1 MAAMRSPSLLRVL
14 AAVPVGLAVGL
25 VGTFMHRS
33 VEPFGLALGL
43 ATVVAAGV
51 FSRANAG
58 LWGAVAYTVTWA
70 IVVQVLSLEGP
81 GGDVIVPAATVGYVW
96 TYGGLVAALAPL
108 MLPARWFADD
118 DPTVPHA
125 PDRPAADP
133 LDPRPGAGTTDQHE
147 MRR

>member
-1 MAAMRSPSLLRVL
+1 MRSSSLLRVL
-14 AAVPVGLAVGL
+14 AAVPVGILVGL

-33 VEPFGLALGL
+33 VEPLGLVLAL
-43 ATVVAAGV
+43 ATVLAAGM
-51 FSRANAG
+51 FTRANGG

-70 IVVQVLSLEGP
+70 VVVQVLSLEGP

-108 MLPARWFADD
+108 LLPARWFVDD
-118 DPTVPHA
+118 VRTPRHDH
-125 PDRPAADP
+125 DRSAVDP
-133 LDPRPGAGTTDQHE
+133 LDSRPRAGTTDQHE